1 MLKLK
6 NSKNNFK
13 FNQNRRWCQAEAA
26 HNDAQKQVNAIS
38 FENFAAKEMV
48 KELDKWIVG
57 QTDAKKAI
65 AIAMRSRWRRN
76 NLPSTQLQK
85 EIIPKNILMIGS
97 SGVGKTEL
105 ARRMAKLTGAPFVK
119 VEATQYTEVG
129 FKGADVEQMIEDL
142 MNVAYRLVVEKEKTK
157 NAAIIEKIVEEKLLN
172 LLIGISDNSEDM
184 KTSTFREDIRE
195 CLRQKQLETII
206 INHYDP
212 PPVPRAPGNGK
223 LSMGGGN
230 PGAFNIEGK
239 DFVLVNK
246 GEQLGLQDFNA
257 IIKSLVNKEL
267 RKNDGSN
274 DKSYTIADIR
284 SFETAT
290 EELKQTSGPKL
301 IKQAIYEAEN
311 YGIIFIDEIDKIA
324 KPSFWQNSSISTEG
338 VQRDLLPIIEGT
350 KVFVQ
355 KFGDIDTSKM
365 LFIGSGAFLWSKPS
379 NLIAELQGRLPI
391 RVKLDSLS
399 EEDLYR
405 IMTVPEIPLTKQHKS
420 LMLTEGV
427 DLRFTD
433 DALREIAKC
442 TYDINKSHE
451 NIGARRL
458 STVFEKVL
466 EEYSYNASKYKN
478 TTVTIDKDHIE
489 SALKQFTTP
498 KQDMKKF
505 IL

>member
-6 NSKNNFK
+6 NSKFNFK
-13 FNQNRRWCQAEAA
+13 FSSQNRRWCQA
-26 HNDAQKQVNAIS
+26 DFAQKQVAIS

-142 MNVAYRLVVEKEKTK
+142 MNVAYRLVVEKEKIK
-157 NAAIIEKIVEEKLLN
+157 SAAIIEKIVEDRLLN
-172 LLIGISDNSEDM
+172 LLIGDTSDDS
-184 KTSTFREDIRE
+184 KGSTFREDIRE
-195 CLRQKQLETII
+195 CLRQKQLENIV

-212 PPVPRAPGNGK
+212 PPVPRNPGNGK
-223 LSMGGGN
+223 LSLGQGGN
-230 PGAFNIEGK
+230 PGFNIEGK

-246 GEQLGLQDFNA
+246 GEQLGISDFNA

-267 RKNDGSN
+267 RKNDGSAE
-274 DKSYTIADIR
+274 KTYTIAEIR
-284 SFETAT
+284 TFETAS
-290 EELKQTSGPKL
+290 EEVKQMSGPKL
-301 IKQAIYEAEN
+301 LKQAIYEAEN

>member
-6 NSKNNFK
+6 NSKINFK
-13 FNQNRRWCQAEAA
+13 FRSQNRRWCQAVL
-26 HNDAQKQVNAIS
+26 NDTQTKQNNAVS

-142 MNVAYRLVVEKEKTK
+142 MNVAYRLVVEKEKIK
-157 NAAIIEKIVEEKLLN
+157 SAAAIEKLVEDRLLT
-172 LLIGISDNSEDM
+172 LLIGDTTDES
-184 KTSTFREDIRE
+184 KTSTFRDDIRE
-195 CLRQKQLETII
+195 CLRQKQLENIV

-212 PPVPRAPGNGK
+212 PPVPRTPGNGK
-223 LSMGGGN
+223 LTMGQGGN
-230 PGAFNIEGK
+230 PGFNIEGK

-246 GEQLGLQDFNA
+246 GEQLGIQDFNA
-257 IIKSLVNKEL
+257 IIKSLVNKEM
-267 RKNDGSN
+267 RKNDGTN
-274 DKSYTIADIR
+274 EKTYTIADIR
-284 SFETAT
+284 TFETAS
-290 EELKQTSGPKL
+290 EELKQMSGPKL
-301 IKQAIYEAEN
+301 LKQAIYEAEN

>member
-1 MLKLK
+1 
-6 NSKNNFK
+6 
-13 FNQNRRWCQAEAA
+13 
-26 HNDAQKQVNAIS
+26 
-38 FENFAAKEMV
+38 MV

-142 MNVAYRLVVEKEKTK
+142 MNVAYRLVVEKEKIK
-157 NAAIIEKIVEEKLLN
+157 SAAIIEKLVEDRLLT
-172 LLIGISDNSEDM
+172 LLIGDTQDDS
-184 KTSTFREDIRE
+184 KASTFREDIRE
-195 CLRQKQLETII
+195 CLRQKQLENIV

-212 PPVPRAPGNGK
+212 PSFPRNSGNGK
-223 LSMGGGN
+223 LTMGHGGQ
-230 PGAFNIEGK
+230 GLNIEGK

-246 GEQLGLQDFNA
+246 GEQLGITDLNA
-257 IIKSLVNKEL
+257 LIKSFLYKDQ
-267 RKNDGSN
+267 RKSDNAE
-274 DKSYTIADIR
+274 KTYTIADIR
-284 SFETAT
+284 TFETVS
-290 EELKQTSGPKL
+290 EEMKQTSGPKL
-301 IKQAIYEAEN
+301 LKQAIYEAEN

-324 KPSFWQNSSISTEG
+324 KPSFWQHSSISTEG

-433 DALREIAKC
+433 EALREIAKC

-478 TTVTIDKDHIE
+478 TTVTIDKEHIE
-489 SALKQFTTP
+489 SALKQFTSP
-498 KQDMKKF
+498 KQDMKRF

>member
-1 MLKLK
+1 
-6 NSKNNFK
+6 
-13 FNQNRRWCQAEAA
+13 
-26 HNDAQKQVNAIS
+26 
-38 FENFAAKEMV
+38 
-48 KELDKWIVG
+48 
-57 QTDAKKAI
+57 
-65 AIAMRSRWRRN
+65 
-76 NLPSTQLQK
+76 
-85 EIIPKNILMIGS
+85 
-97 SGVGKTEL
+97 
-105 ARRMAKLTGAPFVK
+105 MAKLTGAPFVK

-142 MNVAYRLVVEKEKTK
+142 MNVAYRLVVEKEKIK
-157 NAAIIEKIVEEKLLN
+157 SAAIIEKIVEDRLLT
-172 LLIGISDNSEDM
+172 LLIGDTTDET
-184 KTSTFREDIRE
+184 KASTFREDIRE
-195 CLRQKQLETII
+195 CLRQKQLENIV

-212 PPVPRAPGNGK
+212 PPVPRTPGNGK
-223 LSMGGGN
+223 LSLGQNN
-230 PGAFNIEGK
+230 PGFNIEGK

-246 GEQLGLQDFNA
+246 GEQLGIQDFNA

-267 RKNDGSN
+267 RKNDGTAE
-274 DKSYTIADIR
+274 KSYTIADIR
-284 SFETAT
+284 TFETGA
-290 EELKQTSGPKL
+290 EELKQMSGPKL
-301 IKQAIYEAEN
+301 LKQAIYEAEN

-498 KQDMKKF
+498 KQDMRKF

>member
-6 NSKNNFK
+6 NTKINFK
-13 FNQNRRWCQAEAA
+13 FSTQNRRWCQADAA
-26 HNDAQKQVNAIS
+26 HNDAQKQAVEAFS
-38 FENFAAKEMV
+38 FENFAAKDMV

-76 NLPSTQLQK
+76 NLPSIQLQK

-142 MNVAYRLVVEKEKTK
+142 MNVAYRLVVEKEKVK
-157 NAAIIEKIVEEKLLN
+157 VAAIIEKVVEEKLLS
-172 LLIGISDNSEDM
+172 LLIGETAEDAM
-184 KTSTFREDIRE
+184 NFREDMRK
-195 CLRQKQLETII
+195 CLREKQLENITIS
-206 INHYDP
+206 HYDP
-212 PPVPRAPGNGK
+212 PPVPRPQGNANKGIP
-223 LSMGGGN
+223 LGSSV
-230 PGAFNIEGK
+230 IEGK
-239 DFVLVNK
+239 DFLLVNK
-246 GEQLGLQDFNA
+246 GEFDLGSLF
-257 IIKSLVNKEL
+257 KSVVSKLDS
-267 RKNDGSN
+267 RKHDNH
-274 DKSYTIADIR
+274 DKSYTISDIR
-284 SFETAT
+284 TFETAS
-290 EELKQTSGPKL
+290 EEAKLISGPKL

-311 YGIIFIDEIDKIA
+311 YGIVFIDEIDKIA
-324 KPSFWQNSSISTEG
+324 KPSFWQNSMISTEG

-442 TYDINKSHE
+442 TYDINKNHE

-458 STVFEKVL
+458 QTVFEKVL

-489 SALKQFTTP
+489 SALKQFITHR
-498 KQDMKKF
+498 QDLKKF

>member
-1 MLKLK
+1 MLNKLK
-6 NSKNNFK
+6 NSKINFK
-13 FNQNRRWCQAEAA
+13 FSTQNRRWCQADAA
-26 HNDAQKQVNAIS
+26 HNDAQKQAVNAFS
-38 FENFAAKEMV
+38 FENFAAKDMV

-76 NLPSTQLQK
+76 NLPSVQLQK

-142 MNVAYRLVVEKEKTK
+142 MNVAYRLVVEKEKVK
-157 NAAIIEKIVEEKLLN
+157 VAAIIEKIVEERLLS
-172 LLIGISDNSEDM
+172 LLIGDTAQDAMN
-184 KTSTFREDIRE
+184 FREDMRR
-195 CLRQKQLETII
+195 CLREKQLENIT

-212 PPVPRAPGNGK
+212 PPTPRPHGK
-223 LSMGGGN
+223 GGITLG
-230 PGAFNIEGK
+230 GSGSIIEGK

-246 GEQLGLQDFNA
+246 GEQFDFNNL
-257 IIKSLVNKEL
+257 IKSIVNKSEFG
-267 RKNDGSN
+267 RKGEDR
-274 DKSYTIADIR
+274 DKTYTISDIR
-284 SFETAT
+284 TFETAA
-290 EELKQTSGPKL
+290 EEMKQISGPKL
-301 IKQAIYEAEN
+301 MKQAIYEAEN

-324 KPSFWQNSSISTEG
+324 KPSFWQNSMISTEG

-458 STVFEKVL
+458 QTVFEKVL

-489 SALKQFTTP
+489 AALKQFTTP

>member
-6 NSKNNFK
+6 NSKVNFK
-13 FNQNRRWCQAEAA
+13 FSQNRRWCQAEAVQ
-26 HNDAQKQVNAIS
+26 HDAVQKQANAVS

-76 NLPSTQLQK
+76 NLASTQLQK

-142 MNVAYRLVVEKEKTK
+142 MNVAYRLVVEKEKIK
-157 NAAIIEKIVEEKLLN
+157 SAAVIEKIVEDRLLT
-172 LLIGISDNSEDM
+172 LLIGDTTDETQS
-184 KTSTFREDIRE
+184 STFREDIRA
-195 CLRQKQLETII
+195 CLREKQLESII

-212 PPVPRAPGNGK
+212 PPMPRTPGNGK
-223 LSMGGGN
+223 LSFGGN
-230 PGAFNIEGK
+230 PGGFNIEGK

-246 GEQLGLQDFNA
+246 GDQIDFNA
-257 IIKSLVNKEL
+257 IIKSLINKEQ
-267 RKNDGSN
+267 RKNDGTS
-274 DKSYTIADIR
+274 DKTYTIADIR
-284 SFETAT
+284 TFETAA
-290 EELKQTSGPKL
+290 EEAKQMSGPKL

-365 LFIGSGAFLWSKPS
+365 LFIGSGAFLFSKPS

-420 LMLTEGV
+420 LLLTEGV

-433 DALREIAKC
+433 DALREIARC

-489 SALKQFTTP
+489 SALKQFTSP
-498 KQDMKKF
+498 KQDMRKF

>member
-6 NSKNNFK
+6 NSKVNFK
-13 FNQNRRWCQAEAA
+13 LTQRRWCKAEAA
-26 HNDAQKQVNAIS
+26 QISHEAVQKQANAVS

-76 NLPSTQLQK
+76 NLASTQLQK

-142 MNVAYRLVVEKEKTK
+142 MNVAYRLVVEKEKIK
-157 NAAIIEKIVEEKLLN
+157 SASIIEKIVEDRLLT
-172 LLIGISDNSEDM
+172 LLIGDTTDENNA
-184 KTSTFREDIRE
+184 STFREDIRA
-195 CLRQKQLETII
+195 CLREKQLESII

-212 PPVPRAPGNGK
+212 PPMPRAPGNGK
-223 LSMGGGN
+223 LSFGGS
-230 PGAFNIEGK
+230 PAFNIEGK

-246 GEQLGLQDFNA
+246 GDHPIDFNA
-257 IIKSLVNKEL
+257 VIKSLLNKEQ
-267 RKNDGSN
+267 RKNDGNS
-274 DKSYTIADIR
+274 DKTYTIAEIR
-284 SFETAT
+284 TFETAA
-290 EELKQTSGPKL
+290 EEAKQMSGPKL

-311 YGIIFIDEIDKIA
+311 YGIIFIDEIDKIV

-365 LFIGSGAFLWSKPS
+365 LFIGSGAFLFSKPS

-420 LMLTEGV
+420 LLLTEGV

-433 DALREIAKC
+433 DALREIARC

-489 SALKQFTTP
+489 SALKQFTSP
-498 KQDMKKF
+498 KQDMRKF